1 MASTVLTEE
10 TFLPVVSEGI
20 VLVDYWASWCGP
32 CRSFAPIFEAAS
44 EQHADITFGKVDT
57 EAEQQLAAD
66 AGISAIPT
74 LAAFRDGICVFLQA
88 GALSAPA
95 LERLIAAVREL
106 DMDEV
111 RTQVAEQLAKD
122 DQS

>member
-1 MASTVLTEE
+1 MASTVLTDE
-10 TFLPVVSEGI
+10 TFLPTISQGI
-20 VLVDYWASWCGP
+20 VLVDYWAAWCGP
-32 CRSFAPIFEAAS
+32 CRSFAPIFESAS
-44 EQHADITFGKVDT
+44 EQHPDITFGKVDT

-74 LAAFRDGICVFLQA
+74 LAAFRDGVCVFLQA

-95 LERLIAAVREL
+95 LERLIAAVRDL

-111 RTQVAEQLAKD
+111 RAQMAEQRAKE

>member
-1 MASTVLTEE
+1 MASTTLTDA
-10 TFLPVVSEGI
+10 TFLSTVSEGI

-44 EQHADITFGKVDT
+44 EEHPDITFGKVDT

-66 AGISAIPT
+66 AGITAIPT
-74 LAAFRDGICVFLQA
+74 LAAFRDGICVFMQP

-95 LERLIAAVREL
+95 LDRVIRAVRDL
-106 DMDEV
+106 DMTEV
-111 RTQVAEQLAKD
+111 RSQVAAQLAEEK
-122 DQS
+122 